1 MRTLNITPTS
11 IEFTPAYVP
20 EMKLF
25 GIVMAVIFSGAAIL
39 AFSEFGFH
47 WGPFIPVFVACCAA
61 TLTSYDVIFYI
72 KPGAITFERKWMN
85 KMFKKNIELNN
96 FMSIKI
102 ESKFVRTSTSTRVAY
117 FPVLWSKENFMFS
130 RLNYS
135 FIGFISNENFKSDED
150 FIRMLKVMSNI
161 TNLPVSFSNDC
172 PKRFFGIYSEL

>member
-1 MRTLNITPTS
+1 MKNLNITPTS

-47 WGPFIPVFVACCAA
+47 WGSFIPVFVACCAA
-61 TLTSYDVIFYI
+61 TLTSYDAMFYI
-72 KPGAITFERKWMN
+72 KPGSVTFERKWMN
-85 KMFKKNIELNN
+85 RVTKKNIDLHN

-102 ESKFVRTSTSTRVAY
+102 ESSLVRTSTSTRPKY
-117 FPVLWSKENFMFS
+117 YPVLWSKENFMFS

-135 FIGFISNENFKSDED
+135 FIGSISTENFKSDKD
-150 FIRMLKVMSNI
+150 FIYMLKVMSNL
-161 TNLPVSFSNDC
+161 TNLPVSFPKEC
-172 PKRFFGIYSEL
+172 PKFFGEIYAAL

>member
-61 TLTSYDVIFYI
+61 TLTSYDAMFYI
-72 KPGAITFERKWMN
+72 KLGAITFERKWMN
-85 KMFKKNIELNN
+85 RVAKKNIELKN

-102 ESKFVRTSTSTRVAY
+102 ESRLTRTSTTTRKKY
-117 FPVLWSKENFMFS
+117 YPVLWSKENFMFS

-135 FIGFISNENFKSDED
+135 FIGSISSENFKSEED
-150 FIRMLKVMSNI
+150 FIRMLKIMSNI
-161 TNLPVSFSNDC
+161 TNLPVSFSNAC
-172 PKRFFGIYSEL
+172 PKRFFHIYSEL